1 MANQAITRATTE
13 ELDWTA
19 ELLSG
24 SEPWITLGISAEQCR
39 DACRNPEYQVYVS
52 HIDGEPCGAIVLHRR
67 GVAGSPYVKS
77 IAVAEEFRGRGVGS
91 CLMDFAEDLFRGES
105 PHMFLCVSS
114 FNLRARVFYERRG
127 YRAVGEFQDYII
139 EGASEFLLHKR
150 LR

>member
-1 MANQAITRATTE
+1 
-13 ELDWTA
+13 
-19 ELLSG
+19 
-24 SEPWITLGISAEQCR
+24 
-39 DACRNPEYQVYVS
+39 
-52 HIDGEPCGAIVLHRR
+52 
-67 GVAGSPYVKS
+67 
-77 IAVAEEFRGRGVGS
+77 
-91 CLMDFAEDLFRGES
+91 MDFAEDLFRGES